1 MSGNRPVWK
10 QQAPM
15 MYLKATEIPGK
26 SWNTVVVVGLSLAVQ
41 NDSICLQPQANRPHK
56 LPKVTFESLIS

>member
-1 MSGNRPVWK
+1 
-10 QQAPM
+10 M